1 MRQKERHHLKQNEL
15 AFGLHKLVDFGK
27 RYGRPLAVLGIVLV
41 ALVLVYAGFQVVRA
55 LANKKDSKVISEVLK
70 LRSELPK
77 NPGNL
82 TKLESYKGKAGRLAE
97 VLVATYWVEQGDLD
111 KAEDSANKV
120 KGSPKDS
127 TYYQAQSLLAQIY
140 YWRKN
145 YDKAIEIY
153 KAILADNPKDY
164 PQDGVMYH
172 QAEALEKKGQKA
184 EALTLYKKLQTDYA
198 QTYFGYEAQ
207 QKVASLG
214 VAK

>member
-1 MRQKERHHLKQNEL
+1 MKHQERHRLKQNEL

-55 LANKKDSKVISEVLK
+55 LANKKDSQVISEVLK

-111 KAEDSANKV
+111 KAEASANKV

-140 YWRKN
+140 FWRKN

-207 QKVASLG
+207 TKVASLDA
-214 VAK
+214 AK

>member
-1 MRQKERHHLKQNEL
+1 MKHQERHRLKQNEL

-27 RYGRPLAVLGIVLV
+27 RYGRSLAVLGIVLV

-55 LANKKDSKVISEVLK
+55 LANKKDSQVISEVLK

-111 KAEDSANKV
+111 KAEASANKV

-140 YWRKN
+140 FWRKN

-207 QKVASLG
+207 TKVASLDA
-214 VAK
+214 AK

>member
-1 MRQKERHHLKQNEL
+1 
-15 AFGLHKLVDFGK
+15 
-27 RYGRPLAVLGIVLV
+27 
-41 ALVLVYAGFQVVRA
+41 VLVYAGFQFVRT
-55 LANKKDSKVISEVLK
+55 LANKKDSKVISEVLM

-82 TKLESYKGKAGRLAE
+82 AKLESYKGKAGRLAE
-97 VLVATYWVEQGDLD
+97 VLVATYWVGQGDLD
-111 KAEDSANKV
+111 KAEASVNKV

-184 EALTLYKKLQTDYA
+184 EALALYKKLQTDYA

-214 VAK
+214 AAK